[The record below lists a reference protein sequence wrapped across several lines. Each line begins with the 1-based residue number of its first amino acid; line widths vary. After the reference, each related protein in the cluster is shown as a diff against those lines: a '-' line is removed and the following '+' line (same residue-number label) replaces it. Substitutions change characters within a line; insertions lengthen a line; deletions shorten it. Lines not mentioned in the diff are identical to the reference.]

1 MDAPQTY
8 IIIAI
13 ILLAI
18 IVALVFLVKKNKRV
32 PKLTPL
38 AGLAFAFI
46 LAGILF
52 IEQGRLVTYSL
63 MGIGVAIAVID
74 IIIKLKK
81 K

>member
-1 MDAPQTY
+1 MEAPQIY

-46 LAGILF
+46 FAGILF

-63 MGIGVAIAVID
+63 MGIGVAISPTELITQ
-74 IIIKLKK
+74 
-81 K
+81 